1 VTKLPVVSGEKA
13 IKALS
18 KAGFIVIRQRG
29 SHVRLKKATFERTI
43 NVTVPLHD
51 VLDRSTLKS
60 IIRTAEL
67 SVDEFV
73 ELL

>member
-1 VTKLPVVSGEKA
+1 MTKLPAIYGKKA

-29 SHVRLKKATFERTI
+29 NHVRLKKTTFGRTI

-51 VLDRSTLKS
+51 VLDRGTLKS
-60 IIRTAEL
+60 IIRTAGL

>member
-1 VTKLPVVSGEKA
+1 MTKLPVISGKKA

-18 KAGFIVIRQRG
+18 KAGFITIRQRG
-29 SHVRLKKATFERTI
+29 DHVRLKKITFERTI

-51 VLDRSTLKS
+51 VLDRGTLKS
-60 IIRTAEL
+60 IIRSAEL
-67 SVDEFV
+67 SVNEFI

>member
-1 VTKLPVVSGEKA
+1 MTKLPVVSGEKA

-51 VLDRSTLKS
+51 VLDRSALKS
-60 IIRTAEL
+60 IIRIAEL
-67 SVDEFV
+67 SVDEFA